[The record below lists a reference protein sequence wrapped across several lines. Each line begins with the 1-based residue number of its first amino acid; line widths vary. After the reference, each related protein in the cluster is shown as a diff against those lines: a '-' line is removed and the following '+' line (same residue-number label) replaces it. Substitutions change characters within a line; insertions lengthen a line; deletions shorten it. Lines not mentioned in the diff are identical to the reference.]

1 MKVWTQYAH
10 MVSIFC
16 KDLKKF
22 ILYFLPLKPRGG
34 EDITSCVEIFREWG
48 GFHPRGWISPP
59 CPYCQIREGGDITPR
74 VEIYE
79 KRGGF
84 HPRGGY
90 HPLVLIWPQSTGE
103 FKHYL
108 SPQMWRFCSNEGIS
122 SFLLFL
128 DKRSFLS
135 LYYNTCF
142 LFQDNFCI
150 PTIHLGL
157 IFVFTARA

>member
-59 CPYCQIREGGDITPR
+59 CPHCQIREGGDITPR
-74 VEIYE
+74 VEIFE
-79 KRGGF
+79 KGGDF
-84 HPRGGY
+84 TPGGDIT
-90 HPLVLIWPQSTGE
+90 P
-103 FKHYL
+103 
-108 SPQMWRFCSNEGIS
+108 
-122 SFLLFL
+122 
-128 DKRSFLS
+128 LS
-135 LYYNTCF
+135 LYGLSQRVYSKNLMYVSTFVLLYILLCGNSLPACQLQRWKEIWF
-142 LFQDNFCI
+142 PHSPLLSSLPFNFN
-150 PTIHLGL
+150 LSNL
-157 IFVFTARA
+157 

>member
-1 MKVWTQYAH
+1 

-79 KRGGF
+79 KGGDF
-84 HPRGGY
+84 TPGGDIT
-90 HPLVLIWPQSTGE
+90 PLS
-103 FKHYL
+103 
-108 SPQMWRFCSNEGIS
+108 
-122 SFLLFL
+122 
-128 DKRSFLS
+128 
-135 LYYNTCF
+135 
-142 LFQDNFCI
+142 
-150 PTIHLGL
+150 
-157 IFVFTARA
+157 